1 MHDAEFCCE
10 RERVCVKSQ
19 CKGAAF
25 DLYDRGRRITHHP
38 AGLISPSTAAS
49 AVVAATHHLPEMHSA
64 IRSTQQPLWPLQSE
78 PRLPVESMPTLSQ
91 LLIPI
96 HTIIVTQTAFFQE
109 QYYSALLFVSG
120 SFTASVSFRKPNW
133 PSSSLVSE
141 WYWTRAVGSEASQP
155 QRAH

>member
-1 MHDAEFCCE
+1 M
-10 RERVCVKSQ
+10 CVKGQ
-19 CKGAAF
+19 CNGAAF
-25 DLYDRGRRITHHP
+25 GLYDRGRGITHHP
-38 AGLISPSTAAS
+38 AGLISPSTGAS
-49 AVVAATHHLPEMHSA
+49 AVVAATHHLLEMHLA
-64 IRSTQQPLWPLQSE
+64 IRNTQKPLWPLRSV
-78 PRLPVESMPTLSQ
+78 PRMAVESMPTLSQ

-133 PSSSLVSE
+133 PSSSLVGA